1 MTPGRARPTR
11 SGVAVTA
18 ALSCRHHRI
27 IIVMPKE
34 VPHHV
39 NHVHMYKL
47 ADKGIPLIHSG
58 KVVHD
63 HKHSGKVAHEH
74 GHAGLFGHQHKHAG
88 LLSHKHASGKG
99 AGGGGGGKQYYHQPL
114 LRTAAHRLNVHQQ
127 QLQYLHGGRGR
138 PASSGQV
145 QFVPSSKPHGLGS
158 FMPAEIQQYVVNG
171 RHGALAH
178 KQYEQQEQYQQHQQ
192 QQYFDPDAAL
202 AAEDVADE
210 EDESSGGDQGSNPP
224 APFNLIQLRV
234 PDHHQS
240 GPNVI
245 KHVDIDLTNNVAKL
259 NAGNKQQQPVTA
271 NFKVGQAF
279 RCAHNKYH
287 LTVHR
292 PLNRSFFHR

>member
-1 MTPGRARPTR
+1 
-11 SGVAVTA
+11 
-18 ALSCRHHRI
+18 
-27 IIVMPKE
+27 MPKE

-88 LLSHKHASGKG
+88 LLNHKHAGK
-99 AGGGGGGKQYYHQPL
+99 AAKGGKQQYFHQPL
-114 LRTAAHRLNVHQQ
+114 LRTAAHRLNAQHQQ

-138 PASSGQV
+138 PASSGHV
-145 QFVPSSKPHGLGS
+145 QFVPSSRPHGLGS
-158 FMPAEIQQYVVNG
+158 FMPAEIQQYVTG

-178 KQYEQQEQYQQHQQ
+178 KQYEQQEQYQQHQQHHQQKQQQ

-210 EDESSGGDQGSNPP
+210 EDESSGGDQGANPP

-234 PDHHQS
+234 PDHQS

-245 KHVDIDLTNNVAKL
+245 KHVDIDLANNVAKL
-259 NAGNKQQQPVTA
+259 NAGHKQQPVTA

-279 RCAHNKYH
+279 RCAHSTLYVDG
-287 LTVHR
+287 TADDR
-292 PLNRSFFHR
+292 FFFHY